1 MKQQLSALLGVAAI
15 LAPIPGRAD
24 TYTPL
29 HRVTE
34 VAHCTRY
41 AGPMRSTGRQ
51 SEIVTKNGKEY
62 VHTFERKRATHV
74 DACVLRSERCWFAL
88 DGDFNGAGRVVLY
101 APPVP
106 ARLRGMKRCNM
117 AALGEVRNDGYKL
130 VRP

>member
-1 MKQQLSALLGVAAI
+1 MKQQLGAPLGVAAF
-15 LAPIPGRAD
+15 LASIPGRPD

-41 AGPMRSTGRQ
+41 GTDATRGRQ
-51 SEIVTKNGKEY
+51 AEIVSKNGKDY

-74 DACVLRSERCWFAL
+74 DACVLRSEHCWFSL

-101 APPVP
+101 GPPVP
-106 ARLRGMKRCNM
+106 AG
-117 AALGEVRNDGYKL
+117 
-130 VRP
+130 